1 MRAVVAVVCW
11 GGKAAEYEAQTPGLL
26 RFTDLET
33 VYDDT
38 VAPQLVQRR
47 ERPALQESCRGLA
60 LAPRLERR
68 LEDVAIGFVFGQLD
82 FGERLV
88 RARLPTRTGAPLA
101 ALGASWPPSRLA
113 TPPLQCING

>member
-1 MRAVVAVVCW
+1 MPSAISLDT
-11 GGKAAEYEAQTPGLL
+11 G
-26 RFTDLET
+26 
-33 VYDDT
+33 YDDT
-38 VAPQLVQRR
+38 ASPQLVQRG

-60 LAPRLERR
+60 LAPRLERNR

-88 RARLPTRTGAPLA
+88 RARLPTRAGAPLA

-113 TPPLQCING
+113 TPPLQCIHG